1 MLVYTSTL
9 NNSNNI
15 DSDYDLINIEIYSLA
30 G

>member
-1 MLVYTSTL
+1 MLVYMNTL

-15 DSDYDLINIEIYSLA
+15 DYDYDFINIEIYSLA